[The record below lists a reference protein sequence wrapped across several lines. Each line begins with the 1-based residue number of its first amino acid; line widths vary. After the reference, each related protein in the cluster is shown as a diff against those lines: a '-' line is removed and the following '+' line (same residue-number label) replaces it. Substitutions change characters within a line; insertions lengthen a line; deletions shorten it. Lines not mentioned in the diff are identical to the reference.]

1 VRQHVGLSGRSRLG
15 NSTAGLECPGPS
27 ACKTPYANEH
37 STIIHAANRSDLS
50 RWLASVSRNRSFSL
64 LCKRMLAL
72 IAWRT
77 IDGIALGVGSG
88 ASAVLAALGAPVEVW
103 ATIE

>member
-1 VRQHVGLSGRSRLG
+1 LRRSL
-15 NSTAGLECPGPS
+15 
-27 ACKTPYANEH
+27 
-37 STIIHAANRSDLS
+37 
-50 RWLASVSRNRSFSL
+50 
-64 LCKRMLAL
+64 
-72 IAWRT
+72 AWRT